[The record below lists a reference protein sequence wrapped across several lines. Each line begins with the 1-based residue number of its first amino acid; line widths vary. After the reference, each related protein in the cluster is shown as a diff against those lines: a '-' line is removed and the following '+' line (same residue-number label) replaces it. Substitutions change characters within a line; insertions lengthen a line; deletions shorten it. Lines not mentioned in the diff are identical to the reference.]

1 MMTPEIKAKI
11 NRWKNEVNL
20 TADIPTDIPEKV
32 VVVEE
37 HEVSEVIGQDT
48 SEEVAFVHKKK
59 LQILG

>member
-1 MMTPEIKAKI
+1 MMIPEIKAII

-20 TADIPTDIPEKV
+20 TADIPTDIAEKV

-37 HEVSEVIGQDT
+37 HEVLEVIGQDT

-59 LQILG
+59 LEILG